1 MKSIVALTQR
11 NLKLF
16 FRNKPLVFFS
26 LLSVMIVV
34 GLYVLF
40 LGDINVQNIRS
51 EIGRDIPQIDA
62 LVFAWMLPGAIAIST
77 MTLALGNMERLVD
90 DGQSE
95 TLSDFMVSPVTRI
108 QLILSYVVATIII
121 ALLISLLM
129 VGVSL
134 IVVASKGGGWMNPW
148 TLIEVMGIVLLMIIS
163 SSLLSLLIASFI
175 SSANTYGVVN
185 SITGTFIGFVTG
197 CYMPMGIMPVFV
209 QNLFNALPVSMGA
222 SLLRQLYLAPIM
234 EDVFAG
240 APESV
245 VTDYRIF
252 QGIDLVMFGHVLSP
266 MVMLGTMVA
275 GIAVLFLLNV
285 VRFKGLHK
293 RLS

>member
-1 MKSIVALTQR
+1 MKSVIALTQR

-62 LVFAWMLPGAIAIST
+62 LVFAWMLPGAVAIST

-90 DGQSE
+90 DAQSE
-95 TLSDFMVSPVTRI
+95 TLSDFMVSPVTRV
-108 QLILSYVVATIII
+108 QLILSYVISTILI
-121 ALLISLLM
+121 AFLISLLM
-129 VGVSL
+129 VGVS
-134 IVVASKGGGWMNPW
+134 VVVVWSKGGDWMQPW
-148 TLIEVMGIVLLMIIS
+148 TLVQVIGIVLLMIIS
-163 SSLLSLLIASFI
+163 NSLLSLLIASFI

-234 EDVFAG
+234 DEVFAG
-240 APESV
+240 APATV
-245 VTDYRIF
+245 VSDYRIF
-252 QGIDLVMFGHVLSP
+252 QGIDLVMFGQVLSP
-266 MVMLGTMVA
+266 SLMFMAMVIGVV
-275 GIAVLFLLNV
+275 VLFGLSV
-285 VRFKGLHK
+285 VRFRKLHK
-293 RLS
+293 IV